1 MIGDTTFFLLLQ
13 TKFRTRCSPKQLVE
27 LNSQFTQSQ
36 RKALKKC
43 NPSHKLLVLNCATL
57 HRDFIMKLADRFNPD
72 NRSLEFK
79 NGRVCPITEED
90 VARVSGLPIG
100 DIPVPNV
107 CEGIHRDKMN
117 EYFKEF
123 KGIKLSVLRDVVLTK
138 KCDDKFQRAYMLF
151 CLGCFL
157 CPTQKD
163 VVGSRLFPGVVTDEM
178 ETIKRY
184 NWPEFVLNWLVEEIR
199 NYKIRAAKGPSS
211 SAQGVGGALFIL
223 MVCKFFSCFNYL

>member
-1 MIGDTTFFLLLQ
+1 VTLLFFLLLQ

-27 LNSQFTQSQ
+27 LNSQLTQSQ
-36 RKALKKC
+36 KKALNKC
-43 NPSHKLLVLNCATL
+43 NPFHNLLLLRCATL

-72 NRSLEFK
+72 NRTLEFK